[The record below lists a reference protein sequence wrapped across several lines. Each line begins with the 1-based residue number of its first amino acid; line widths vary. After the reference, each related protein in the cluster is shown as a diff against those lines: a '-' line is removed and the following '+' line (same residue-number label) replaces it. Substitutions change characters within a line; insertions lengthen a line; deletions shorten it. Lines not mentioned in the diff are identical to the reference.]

1 MTNQPV
7 LGQGLNA
14 LIPPQKNHDSSDLE
28 EKINQKVNE
37 SISHFPQELKEQFS
51 LHNLRKD
58 FQKDL
63 QDNNQSNIAFVDKK
77 VDTGKI
83 QNNETEEQPIL
94 KTEDKIFQIE
104 TDKIK
109 SNPYQP
115 RHNFSEES
123 IEELAESIREFGIL
137 EPLLV
142 TRLEKETEH
151 GTEVEYQLL
160 AGERRLMAAKKLGLP
175 TVPVIIKTPLEEKR
189 KLELALIENIQRE
202 DLDLISKA
210 RAFERLIQE
219 FGLTQQE
226 LAQRLGK
233 SREVIANSL
242 RLLQLPLEIQKALEE
257 GVINEGHARAL
268 LLFTN
273 PEKRRTFF
281 KEILAK
287 NLSGREAWE
296 LAQRYLQLEGKP
308 NRPRQNLAADPQT
321 LEWKEKLEE
330 YFAAPVVIKKK
341 GEKGAIEIKFFSERE
356 LETIL
361 EKLFPS

>member
-14 LIPPQKNHDSSDLE
+14 LIPPKKNHDSSDLE
-28 EKINQKVNE
+28 DKINQKVNE
-37 SISHFPQELKEQFS
+37 SISHFPQELKEQFP
-51 LHNLRKD
+51 LPNLREN

-63 QDNNQSNIAFVDKK
+63 QDNNQASVTIVNEKVEVKK
-77 VDTGKI
+77 VR
-83 QNNETEEQPIL
+83 NEESEEQPIF
-94 KTEDKIFQIE
+94 KSEDKIFQIE

-142 TRLEKETEH
+142 TRIEKETEH

-175 TVPVIIKTPLEEKR
+175 TVPVIIKAPLEEKR

-210 RAFERLIQE
+210 RAFERLIHE

-233 SREVIANSL
+233 V
-242 RLLQLPLEIQKALEE
+242 
-257 GVINEGHARAL
+257 
-268 LLFTN
+268 
-273 PEKRRTFF
+273 
-281 KEILAK
+281 
-287 NLSGREAWE
+287 
-296 LAQRYLQLEGKP
+296 GK
-308 NRPRQNLAADPQT
+308 
-321 LEWKEKLEE
+321 
-330 YFAAPVVIKKK
+330 
-341 GEKGAIEIKFFSERE
+341 
-356 LETIL
+356 
-361 EKLFPS
+361 

>member
-14 LIPPQKNHDSSDLE
+14 LIPPKKNHDSSDLE
-28 EKINQKVNE
+28 DKINQKVNE
-37 SISHFPQELKEQFS
+37 SISHFPQELKEQFP
-51 LHNLRKD
+51 LPNLREN

-63 QDNNQSNIAFVDKK
+63 QDNNQASVTIVNEKVEVKK
-77 VDTGKI
+77 VR
-83 QNNETEEQPIL
+83 NEESEEQPIF
-94 KTEDKIFQIE
+94 KSEDKIFQIE

-142 TRLEKETEH
+142 TRIEKETEH

-175 TVPVIIKTPLEEKR
+175 TVPVIIKAPLEEKR

-210 RAFERLIQE
+210 RAFERLIHE

-242 RLLQLPLEIQKALEE
+242 RLLQLPLEIQKALAA

-273 PEKRRTFF
+273 PEK
-281 KEILAK
+281 E
-287 NLSGREAWE
+287 E
-296 LAQRYLQLEGKP
+296 LFL
-308 NRPRQNLAADPQT
+308 
-321 LEWKEKLEE
+321 
-330 YFAAPVVIKKK
+330 KK
-341 GEKGAIEIKFFSERE
+341 F
-356 LETIL
+356 
-361 EKLFPS
+361 